1 MPSTAEPS
9 RAIGRALL
17 LGIVASLLTGALT
30 LGAHTS
36 IPSAHACAFDPLR
49 PASYEADAL
58 RGRYLLAIDA
68 AAQNELFAG
77 DSYFGL
83 PSVEVGTR
91 TNRAGGAAAVPV
103 EVLRS
108 IGWVESTLT
117 MASRSTRFE
126 SIGPALV
133 SFDCGHGIM
142 QVTSGMT
149 IPLGGEGRPSEHQIA
164 VATSDTHNIA
174 RGARILASKWNDAPG
189 LRPVAGTDT
198 GGDPTLIE
206 NWYYAI
212 WAYNGFTGPGSKQ
225 SNHPLDPNLEWP
237 RAEYRCDGSQS
248 RTRYPY
254 QELVYG
260 CMANPAE
267 RGGEELWPAVR
278 ATLPDFTQP
287 QFFNAM
293 RLASFSF
300 PYREMDIPTPQPA
313 HRTQAPQLPA
323 NAQVL
328 LLGTPRL
335 KVNGGSV
342 SIHVNGSP
350 DQARATIRVAN
361 PGSGVLTWSATPSD
375 RFLIVD
381 PPAGTAVGS
390 GVACTAGG
398 CPYGEITVTINP
410 TLLPAA
416 RASGTITISSPNAPG
431 STTIQVQV
439 FAEFEVAAP
448 GTSRAP

>member
-1 MPSTAEPS
+1 MPNSAEPPSRGFLGTLLVLGAVAAALFLGARATPHTAE
-9 RAIGRALL
+9 
-17 LGIVASLLTGALT
+17 
-30 LGAHTS
+30 
-36 IPSAHACAFDPLR
+36 ACAFDPLR
-49 PASYEADAL
+49 PAAYEADAL
-58 RGRYLLAIDA
+58 RGRYLDVIEA
-68 AAQNELFAG
+68 AATNQLFPG

-91 TNRAGGAAAVPV
+91 NNRTSGAAAVPV

-149 IPLGGEGRPSEHQIA
+149 VALGGEGQPSTNQIA
-164 VATSDTHNIA
+164 VATSDAHNVA

-198 GGDPTLIE
+198 SGDPTLIE

-225 SNHPLDPNLEWP
+225 SNHPLDPNLGWP
-237 RAEYRCDGSQS
+237 RAEYRCDGTQS

-260 CMANPAE
+260 CMAHPAE
-267 RGGEELWPAVR
+267 RGDAALWTAVPS
-278 ATLPDFTQP
+278 TLPDFTQP

-293 RLASFSF
+293 RLASFTF

-313 HRTQAPQLPA
+313 HRTEVPQLPGNIA
-323 NAQVL
+323 AL
-328 LLGTPRL
+328 LLGAPRL
-335 KVNGGSV
+335 DVDGGTVTIHANGTPS
-342 SIHVNGSP
+342 
-350 DQARATIRVAN
+350 QAQATIRIAN
-361 PGSGVLTWSATPSD
+361 PGSGILSWWAKPSD
-375 RFLIVD
+375 GFLIIS
-381 PPAGTAVGS
+381 PPAGTAVG
-390 GVACTAGG
+390 GALPCTGSG
-398 CPYGEITVTINP
+398 CPDGEITITINP
-410 TLLPAA
+410 TLLPAS
-416 RASGTITISSPNAPG
+416 RASGTITITSPNAPG
-431 STTIQVQV
+431 STTIKVQV

>member
-1 MPSTAEPS
+1 MPNPADPPSRTVAAAMLVLGALAAALFLGTRATPHTAE
-9 RAIGRALL
+9 
-17 LGIVASLLTGALT
+17 
-30 LGAHTS
+30 
-36 IPSAHACAFDPLR
+36 ACAFDPLR

-58 RGRYLLAIDA
+58 RGRYLDVIDA
-68 AAQNELFAG
+68 AAGNQLYPG

-91 TNRAGGAAAVPV
+91 ANRAGGASAVPV
-103 EVLRS
+103 EVLRAV
-108 IGWVESTLT
+108 GWVESTLT

-142 QVTSGMT
+142 QITSGMT
-149 IPLGGEGRPSEHQIA
+149 VPLGSEGRPSENQIA
-164 VATSDTHNIA
+164 VATSDTHNVA

-198 GGDPTLIE
+198 NGDPTLIE

-225 SNHPLDPNLEWP
+225 SNHPLDPNLGWP
-237 RAEYRCDGSQS
+237 RAEYRCDGTQS

-254 QELVYG
+254 QELVTG

-267 RGGEELWPAVR
+267 RGDATLWAAVPV
-278 ATLPDFTQP
+278 TLPDFTQP

-300 PYREMDIPTPQPA
+300 PYREMDMPTPQPA
-313 HRTQAPQLPA
+313 HRTAAPQLSDNVA
-323 NAQVL
+323 AL

-335 KVNGGSV
+335 QVNGGSV
-342 SIHVNGSP
+342 TIHVNGTP
-350 DQARATIRVAN
+350 AQASATVRVAN
-361 PGSGVLTWSATPSD
+361 PGTRILSWSATPSD
-375 RFLIVD
+375 SFLIVD
-381 PPAGTAVGS
+381 PPAGSAVGAGTPCS
-390 GVACTAGG
+390 AGG
-398 CPYGEITVTINP
+398 CPDGEFKVTINP
-410 TLLPAA
+410 TLLPAS
-416 RASGTITISSPNAPG
+416 RASGTITITSPNAPG
-431 STTIQVQV
+431 STTIKVQV